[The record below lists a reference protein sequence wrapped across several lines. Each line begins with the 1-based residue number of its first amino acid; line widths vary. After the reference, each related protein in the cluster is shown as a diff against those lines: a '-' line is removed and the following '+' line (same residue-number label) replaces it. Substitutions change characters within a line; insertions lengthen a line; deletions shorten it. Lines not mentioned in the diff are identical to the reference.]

1 MTTEVLTTKGK
12 EVKALRLIP
21 GDQSRFEVK
30 VNGELIYTNNG
41 DIPDVEAALQK
52 LGIRPK

>member
-30 VNGELIYTNNG
+30 VNGEMIYTNNG
-41 DIPDVEAALQK
+41 DIPDAEAALQK